1 MINEGPGK
9 AYQSGSLSLNR
20 RPLFRMLLASAALAA
35 AVALASCDTDGGVLP
50 SGRALAPLSD
60 KMLADIEAKNMTKES
75 PILVRLYKEESELEV
90 WKQDN
95 AGRFELL
102 KTYPICRWS
111 GELGPKIKL
120 GDRQAPEGFYTITPS
135 QMNPNSNY
143 YLAIN
148 TGFPNTYD
156 RANGRTGEFL
166 MIHGDC
172 SSAGCYAM
180 TDEQIAEIYA
190 LARESFFG
198 GQKAFQIQAY
208 PFHMTPLNM
217 AKHRDS
223 PHMAFWKMIKEGND
237 HFEVTHLEPK
247 VDVCDKHYVF
257 DAAAPNGPANALK
270 FSPAAKCPTYEV
282 PQEIATPVKD
292 KQQRDEVQ
300 LAQLISRGTPTV
312 PVRTGTDGGMNP
324 VFMAAVIAHGGTES
338 RIESRSL
345 PGSIPANIRPPGEP
359 TPETTTGSTMSLA
372 STESRPVPGPRSSA
386 QVASAGP
393 SNLFGGL
400 FSSGGDAPK
409 STDSK
414 SSTDSQPGVIDRVSK
429 LLHGSDTAAT
439 DAAAP
444 GPKAKPSAAKPA
456 TQTASASPG
465 AIRPKPTS
473 PTTSQPPA
481 PAPSDVK
488 SANAGAGKSQAAPA
502 QPGDTPQPVETAN
515 NTTLLRGAQATVPAG
530 GFDSRWGAM
539 R

>member
-1 MINEGPGK
+1 MK
-9 AYQSGSLSLNR
+9 ARGQPISRGSFALNR
-20 RPLFRMLLASAALAA
+20 RPVFRTLLALAALPAALAA
-35 AVALASCDTDGGVLP
+35 ALALAGCDTDGGVMP

-95 AGRFELL
+95 TGHFELL

-120 GDRQAPEGFYTITPS
+120 GDRQAPEGFYTITPG
-135 QMNPNSNY
+135 QMNPNSSY

-148 TGFPNTYD
+148 TGFPNSYD

-172 SSAGCYAM
+172 SSSDCYAM

-223 PHMAFWKMIKEGND
+223 PNMAFWKMIKEGND

-257 DAAAPNGPANALK
+257 DAAAPNGPANSLK
-270 FSPAAKCPTYEV
+270 FSPVAKCPPYEV
-282 PQEIATPVKD
+282 PQEIATPLKE
-292 KQQRDEVQ
+292 KEQRDEVQ
-300 LAQLISRGTPTV
+300 LAQLISHGTPTV
-312 PVRTGTDGGMNP
+312 PVRTGTDGG
-324 VFMAAVIAHGGTES
+324 
-338 RIESRSL
+338 IESRNL

-359 TPETTTGSTMSLA
+359 QVEPPTGSTMSLA
-372 STESRPVPGPRSSA
+372 STDSRPAPAPRSSA

-409 STDSK
+409 S
-414 SSTDSQPGVIDRVSK
+414 STDSQPGVFDRVSK
-429 LLHGSDTAAT
+429 LLHGSDTTTA
-439 DAAAP
+439 DAAP
-444 GPKAKPSAAKPA
+444 PVPKAKPSVAKPT
-456 TQTASASPG
+456 TQTASAG
-465 AIRPKPTS
+465 KPK
-473 PTTSQPPA
+473 PPA
-481 PAPSDVK
+481 PTQPQTPPQSDVK
-488 SANAGAGKSQAAPA
+488 QPA
-502 QPGDTPQPVETAN
+502 DTPPVETAN
-515 NTTLLRGAQATVPAG
+515 NTNLLRGAQATVPSG

-539 R
+539 RGSP

>member
-1 MINEGPGK
+1 
-9 AYQSGSLSLNR
+9 
-20 RPLFRMLLASAALAA
+20 
-35 AVALASCDTDGGVLP
+35 
-50 SGRALAPLSD
+50 
-60 KMLADIEAKNMTKES
+60 
-75 PILVRLYKEESELEV
+75 
-90 WKQDN
+90 
-95 AGRFELL
+95 
-102 KTYPICRWS
+102 
-111 GELGPKIKL
+111 
-120 GDRQAPEGFYTITPS
+120 
-135 QMNPNSNY
+135 
-143 YLAIN
+143 
-148 TGFPNTYD
+148 
-156 RANGRTGEFL
+156 
-166 MIHGDC
+166 
-172 SSAGCYAM
+172 
-180 TDEQIAEIYA
+180 
-190 LARESFFG
+190 
-198 GQKAFQIQAY
+198 
-208 PFHMTPLNM
+208 
-217 AKHRDS
+217 
-223 PHMAFWKMIKEGND
+223 ND

-515 NTTLLRGAQATVPAG
+515 NTTLLRGA
-530 GFDSRWGAM
+530 
-539 R
+539 